1 MDFDKI
7 KDAVNSI
14 EMSETMK
21 DRVKKNS
28 SSIEKEMAGQSNFIN
43 WRWISVACAFGIF
56 LSVIIG
62 GAFFGNNG
70 DFKVPFSI
78 TAYALNEEGNQ
89 LSTKLSSEKVSLE
102 LSTEDR
108 IDGGLVSVSG
118 DGANL
123 IFTDVML
130 KITGEKIDHITFE
143 INKGKFIEDVALTD
157 KERRDNEWLLHE
169 KIYII
174 HGNPVSGIYNG
185 VKEIGKT
192 YTVNYNEQNEYKY
205 TLAIPQA
212 GNDVLEDDIEV
223 NVMVTYKDGK
233 TEEQNISV
241 TKESNMMSLKLN

>member
-7 KDAVNSI
+7 KNAVNSI

-21 DRVKKNS
+21 NRVIKNS
-28 SSIEKEMAGQSNFIN
+28 SFIEKDKSGQSKFVG
-43 WRWISVACAFGIF
+43 WRWVSIACVFGIF

-62 GAFFGNNG
+62 SAFFNNG

-78 TAYALNEEGNQ
+78 TAYALSDEGNQ
-89 LSTKLSSEKVSLE
+89 LSTKLSTEKATLE

-130 KITGEKIDHITFE
+130 KITGEKIDFITYE
-143 INKGKFIEDVALTD
+143 LNKGKFIEDVALTD
-157 KERRDNEWLLHE
+157 KERRDDKWLLQE
-169 KIYII
+169 KIFII

-192 YTVNYNEQNEYKY
+192 YTVKYNEQSEYKY
-205 TLAIPQA
+205 TLAIPHA
-212 GNDVLEDDIEV
+212 GNDIIEDNIEV
-223 NVMVTYKDGK
+223 KVMVTYIDGK
-233 TEEQNISV
+233 TEEQNINV
-241 TKESNMMSLKLN
+241 TQESNMMSLMLN